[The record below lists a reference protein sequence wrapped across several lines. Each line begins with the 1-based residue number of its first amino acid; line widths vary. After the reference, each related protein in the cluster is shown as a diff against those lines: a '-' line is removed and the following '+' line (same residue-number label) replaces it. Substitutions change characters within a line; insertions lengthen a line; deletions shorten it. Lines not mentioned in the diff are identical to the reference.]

1 MLRYQMVTYASTY
14 HAKPKKINEKFFL
27 MMTCGMR
34 TEKASDRPGERM
46 ARRLLGGVVSFPFGF
61 RTHAPGAG
69 GSQTHGSLKIKS
81 IVRLQHT
88 RQGVV
93 L

>member
-14 HAKPKKINEKFFL
+14 HAKPKKRNANFL
-27 MMTCGMR
+27 RPTRCGIERVKLSRVRNR
-34 TEKASDRPGERM
+34 TR
-46 ARRLLGGVVSFPFGF
+46 GGVISFPFGF
-61 RTHAPGAG
+61 RTYAPGAG